1 MPLTLGKRCEL
12 TQGAIDLR
20 VMTMDKFSYMLLA
33 GLTLAAQ
40 VVSPFP
46 ISTTASAQAETNGQ
60 VATSIYT
67 AAVEGQ
73 KAPEVPNFDIEVAA
87 PLKAKQAADAAAA
100 AKQAQA
106 RAKAAAPK
114 VAAVYGGTI
123 DGAFAL
129 LRQCEAGGN
138 YATNTGNG
146 YYGAYQYNLGTW
158 ANYGGY
164 ARPDLAPPAV
174 QDAKARETQARRGWS
189 PWPACARKLGL
200 L

>member
-1 MPLTLGKRCEL
+1 MN
-12 TQGAIDLR
+12 
-20 VMTMDKFSYMLLA
+20 KFSYMLLA
-33 GLTLAAQ
+33 GISLAAQ
-40 VVSPFP
+40 VVNPLP
-46 ISTTASAQAETNGQ
+46 IGTTASATAETNGTQ
-60 VATSIYT
+60 VAQTIYT
-67 AAVEGQ
+67 ATVEGV
-73 KAPEVPNFDIEVAA
+73 KAPKTPDFDIEVVA
-87 PLKAKQAADAAAA
+87 PLKAKQAAEEAA
-100 AKQAQA
+100 AKAKIAQA
-106 RAKAAAPK
+106 RAKTVTVTK
-114 VAAVYGGTI
+114 AVYGGTI

-200 L
+200 M

>member
-60 VATSIYT
+60 VAKTVYT
-67 AAVEGQ
+67 AAIEAPKPQ
-73 KAPEVPNFDIEVAA
+73 KPDFDIEVAA
-87 PLKAKQAADAAAA
+87 PLKAKQAADEAATKA
-100 AKQAQA
+100 AQA
-106 RAKAAAPK
+106 RAKAAATPK
-114 VAAVYGGTI
+114 VTAVYGGTI

-164 ARPDLAPPAV
+164 ARPDLVPPAV

>member
-1 MPLTLGKRCEL
+1 MH
-12 TQGAIDLR
+12 
-20 VMTMDKFSYMLLA
+20 KFSYMLLA

-40 VVSPFP
+40 VVNPLP
-46 ISTTASAQAETNGQ
+46 TGTTASAQAETNGTT
-60 VATSIYT
+60 VAQTVYT
-67 AAVEGQ
+67 AAIEGPQ
-73 KAPEVPNFDIEVAA
+73 APKTPDFDIEVVA
-87 PLKAKQAADAAAA
+87 PLKAKQAAQAAAA
-100 AKQAQA
+100 AKQAKLAAA
-106 RAKAAAPK
+106 RAAAPK
-114 VAAVYGGTI
+114 AVYGGTI

-158 ANYGGY
+158 ANYQGY

-189 PWPACARKLGL
+189 PWPGCARKLGL
-200 L
+200 M

>member
-1 MPLTLGKRCEL
+1 MN
-12 TQGAIDLR
+12 
-20 VMTMDKFSYMLLA
+20 KFSYMLLA

-40 VVSPFP
+40 VVNPLP
-46 ISTTASAQAETNGQ
+46 TGTTALAQAKTNGTQ
-60 VATSIYT
+60 VAQTIY
-67 AAVEGQ
+67 AATIEVQ
-73 KAPEVPNFDIEVAA
+73 KPQTPNFDIEVVA
-87 PLKAKQAADAAAA
+87 PLKAKQAAEEAAAK

-106 RAKAAAPK
+106 RAKTAAK
-114 VAAVYGGTI
+114 AVYGGTT
-123 DGAFAL
+123 DAAFMA

-174 QDAKARETQARRGWS
+174 QDAKARETQAARGWS
-189 PWPACARKLGL
+189 PWPACARKIGL

>member
-12 TQGAIDLR
+12 TQGAIDPR
-20 VMTMDKFSYMLLA
+20 IMTMDKFSYMLLA

-46 ISTTASAQAETNGQ
+46 IGTTASAQAETNGQ
-60 VATSIYT
+60 AAKTVYT
-67 AAVEGQ
+67 AAIEAPKPQ
-73 KAPEVPNFDIEVAA
+73 KPNFDIEVVA
-87 PLKAKQAADAAAA
+87 PLKAKQAAAEAA
-100 AKQAQA
+100 AKAAQA
-106 RAKAAAPK
+106 RAKAAAAPK

-174 QDAKARETQARRGWS
+174 QDAKARETQAARGWS

>member
-1 MPLTLGKRCEL
+1 
-12 TQGAIDLR
+12 
-20 VMTMDKFSYMLLA
+20 MDKFSYMLLA
-33 GLTLAAQ
+33 GISLAAQ
-40 VVSPFP
+40 VVNPLP
-46 ISTTASAQAETNGQ
+46 TGTTALATAETNGTQ
-60 VATSIYT
+60 VAQTIYT
-67 AAVEGQ
+67 ATVEGV
-73 KAPEVPNFDIEVAA
+73 KAPKTPDFDIEVVT
-87 PLKAKQAADAAAA
+87 PLKAKQAAEEAA
-100 AKQAQA
+100 AKAKIAAA
-106 RAKAAAPK
+106 RAKTVTAAK
-114 VAAVYGGTI
+114 AVYGGTI

-146 YYGAYQYNLGTW
+146 YYGAYQYNIGTW

-200 L
+200 M

>member
-1 MPLTLGKRCEL
+1 MN
-12 TQGAIDLR
+12 
-20 VMTMDKFSYMLLA
+20 KFSYMLLA

-40 VVSPFP
+40 VVNPLP
-46 ISTTASAQAETNGQ
+46 NGTTASAQAETNGTQ
-60 VATSIYT
+60 VAQTVYT
-67 AAVEGQ
+67 AAIEGPQ
-73 KAPEVPNFDIEVAA
+73 APKTPDFDIEVVA
-87 PLKAKQAADAAAA
+87 PLKAKQAAEAAATK
-100 AKQAQA
+100 AKLAAQA
-106 RAKAAAPK
+106 RAKTQTAVK
-114 VAAVYGGTI
+114 AVYGGTI

-158 ANYGGY
+158 ANYQGY

-189 PWPACARKLGL
+189 PWPGCARKLGL
-200 L
+200 M

>member
-1 MPLTLGKRCEL
+1 MRVNK
-12 TQGAIDLR
+12 GAIGLR
-20 VMTMDKFSYMLLA
+20 VMTMNKFSYMLLA

-60 VATSIYT
+60 VAKTVY
-67 AAVEGQ
+67 AAAIEAQ
-73 KAPEVPNFDIEVAA
+73 KPQKPDFDIEVVA
-87 PLKAKQAADAAAA
+87 PLKAKQAADEAAAQ
-100 AKQAQA
+100 AKLAQA
-106 RAKAAAPK
+106 RAKAAAAATPK
-114 VAAVYGGTI
+114 VAYSGDL

-129 LRQCEAGGN
+129 IRQCEAGGVYTRN
-138 YATNTGNG
+138 SGNG

-174 QDAKARETQARRGWS
+174 QDAKARETQAARGWS

>member
-1 MPLTLGKRCEL
+1 MN
-12 TQGAIDLR
+12 
-20 VMTMDKFSYMLLA
+20 KFSYMLLA
-33 GLTLAAQ
+33 GLSLAAQ
-40 VVSPFP
+40 VVNPLP
-46 ISTTASAQAETNGQ
+46 TGTTASATAETNGTQ
-60 VATSIYT
+60 VAQSIYT
-67 AAVEGQ
+67 ATVVGP
-73 KAPEVPNFDIEVAA
+73 KAPQVPNFDIEVVA
-87 PLKAKQAADAAAA
+87 PLKAKQAEAEAA
-100 AKQAQA
+100 AKAKIAQA
-106 RAKAAAPK
+106 RAKTVTATK
-114 VAAVYGGTI
+114 AVYGGTI

-200 L
+200 M

>member
-1 MPLTLGKRCEL
+1 MN
-12 TQGAIDLR
+12 
-20 VMTMDKFSYMLLA
+20 KFSYMLLA
-33 GLTLAAQ
+33 GISLAAQ
-40 VVSPFP
+40 VVNPLP
-46 ISTTASAQAETNGQ
+46 IGTTASATAETNGTQ
-60 VATSIYT
+60 VAQTIYT
-67 AAVEGQ
+67 ATVEGV
-73 KAPEVPNFDIEVAA
+73 KAPKTPDFNIEVIA
-87 PLKAKQAADAAAA
+87 PLKAKQAAEEAA
-100 AKQAQA
+100 AKAKIAQA
-106 RAKAAAPK
+106 RAKTVT
-114 VAAVYGGTI
+114 VAKAVYGGTI

-200 L
+200 M

>member
-1 MPLTLGKRCEL
+1 
-12 TQGAIDLR
+12 
-20 VMTMDKFSYMLLA
+20 MDKFSYMLLA

-40 VVSPFP
+40 VVSPLP
-46 ISTTASAQAETNGQ
+46 IATTASAQAESNGQ
-60 VATSIYT
+60 VAQSVYT
-67 AAVEGQ
+67 AAVEGA
-73 KAPEVPNFDIEVAA
+73 KAPQVPNFDIEVAA
-87 PLKAKQAADAAAA
+87 PLKAKQAEAEAAAQAKLA
-100 AKQAQA
+100 AS
-106 RAKAAAPK
+106 RVKAAAPK

-146 YYGAYQYNLGTW
+146 YYGAYQYNIGTW
-158 ANYGGY
+158 ANYGGF

>member
-1 MPLTLGKRCEL
+1 
-12 TQGAIDLR
+12 
-20 VMTMDKFSYMLLA
+20 MTMDKFSYMLLA

-46 ISTTASAQAETNGQ
+46 IGTTASAQAETNGQ

-67 AAVEGQ
+67 AAVEGP
-73 KAPEVPNFDIEVAA
+73 KAPEVPNFDIEVAT
-87 PLKAKQAADAAAA
+87 PLKAKQAADEAA
-100 AKQAQA
+100 AKAKIAQA
-106 RAKAAAPK
+106 KAKTVTATK
-114 VAAVYGGTI
+114 AVYGGTI

>member
-1 MPLTLGKRCEL
+1 MS
-12 TQGAIDLR
+12 
-20 VMTMDKFSYMLLA
+20 KFSYMLLA

-40 VVSPFP
+40 VVNPLP
-46 ISTTASAQAETNGQ
+46 NGTTASAHAEINGQ
-60 VATSIYT
+60 AAQAIYT
-67 AAVEGQ
+67 AALVAP
-73 KAPEVPNFDIEVAA
+73 KAPQVPNFDNEVVA
-87 PLKAKQAADAAAA
+87 PLKAEQAKKAAA
-100 AKQAQA
+100 AK
-106 RAKAAAPK
+106 AKAKARTRTAVK
-114 VAAVYGGTI
+114 VVTGGTS
-123 DGAFAL
+123 DAAFTA

-174 QDAKARETQARRGWS
+174 QDAKARATQAARGWS

>member
-1 MPLTLGKRCEL
+1 MN
-12 TQGAIDLR
+12 
-20 VMTMDKFSYMLLA
+20 KFSYMLLA

-40 VVSPFP
+40 VVNPLP
-46 ISTTASAQAETNGQ
+46 TGTTALAQAKTNGTQ
-60 VATSIYT
+60 VAQTIY
-67 AAVEGQ
+67 AATIEVQ
-73 KAPEVPNFDIEVAA
+73 KPQTPNFDIEVVA
-87 PLKAKQAADAAAA
+87 PLKAKQAAEEAAAK

-106 RAKAAAPK
+106 RAKTAAK
-114 VAAVYGGTI
+114 AVYGGTT
-123 DGAFAL
+123 DAAFMA

-174 QDAKARETQARRGWS
+174 QDAKARETQAARGWS